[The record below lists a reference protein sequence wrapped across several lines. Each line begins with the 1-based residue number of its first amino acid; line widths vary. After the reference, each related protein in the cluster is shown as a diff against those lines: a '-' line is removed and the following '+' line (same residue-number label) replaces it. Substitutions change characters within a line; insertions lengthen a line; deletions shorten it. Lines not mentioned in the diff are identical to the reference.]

1 MTLSLRG
8 SSPVYYRRSGA
19 SPGWERGLGTIALPA
34 GHRRSGASPGRE
46 HCLGTMACRLVT
58 GARAQA
64 RAGNVAYP
72 PSLSPRTRTPPVDRC
87 GHIRVPPSLTG
98 LGNDQLSASEQ
109 GPSALLTSQLPIS
122 QSAQG
127 LRDSSKQDTSG
138 RYRYVL
144 AIRRARVVAWVHGA
158 LAEFIH
164 PPSDSA
170 TPESASV
177 PRGSWPS
184 TEPPSDTRT

>member
-1 MTLSLRG
+1 MLCRLVTGARAQAQAGCLGRLS
-8 SSPVYYRRSGA
+8 
-19 SPGWERGLGTIALPA
+19 TMALPA

-46 HCLGTMACRLVT
+46 RCLGMMALPAGHQRS
-58 GARAQA
+58 GASPGRE
-64 RAGNVAYP
+64 RCLSP
-72 PSLSPRTRTPPVDRC
+72 PSPTLSPHVQGLPPSTDVVTY
-87 GHIRVPPSLTG
+87 GFPPSLTG

-127 LRDSSKQDTSG
+127 LRDISKQDTSG

>member
-1 MTLSLRG
+1 M
-8 SSPVYYRRSGA
+8 P
-19 SPGWERGLGTIALPA
+19 
-34 GHRRSGASPGRE
+34 
-46 HCLGTMACRLVT
+46 CRLVT

-64 RAGNVAYP
+64 RAGNIAWVRWLAGWSPALGRKPGQGTLHGYDSLPVGHRRSGASPGRERGLSPP
-72 PSLSPRTRTPPVDRC
+72 PSPHVQGLPPSTDVVTY
-87 GHIRVPPSLTG
+87 GFPPSLTG

-138 RYRYVL
+138 RYWYVL

-170 TPESASV
+170 SPSRLASLETHGP
-177 PRGSWPS
+177 PRSHPLKDLDHMVMV
-184 TEPPSDTRT
+184 E

>member
-1 MTLSLRG
+1 LTLSLRG

-19 SPGWERGLGTIALPA
+19 SPGWE
-34 GHRRSGASPGRE
+34 
-46 HCLGTMACRLVT
+46 HCLGTMVCRLVT

-64 RAGNVAYP
+64 RAGNVAYPPPP

-127 LRDSSKQDTSG
+127 LRDISKQDTSG